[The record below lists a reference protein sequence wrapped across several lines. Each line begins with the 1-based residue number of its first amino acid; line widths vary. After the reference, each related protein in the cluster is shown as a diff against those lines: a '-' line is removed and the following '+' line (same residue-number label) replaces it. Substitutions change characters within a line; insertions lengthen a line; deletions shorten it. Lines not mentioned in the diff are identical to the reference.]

1 MDHLIND
8 NTQLSAT
15 AFLIELFDIF
25 NLILDS
31 IEFVDYVNI
40 GQRWTE
46 MFSKVVKFANFLE
59 VRKVIQLKQKAE
71 SRINYVSGNLLSDRS
86 RTALNPSNCEGKVVI
101 FQFHCYSCKTLGRRC
116 RYSKGSSVK
125 SNKVLT
131 ALTN

>member
-59 VRKVIQLKQKAE
+59 VRKVIELKQKAE
-71 SRINYVSGNLLSDRS
+71 SRINYVSWNLISRP
-86 RTALNPSNCEGKVVI
+86 RTALNRTIE
-101 FQFHCYSCKTLGRRC
+101 
-116 RYSKGSSVK
+116 
-125 SNKVLT
+125 
-131 ALTN
+131 